1 MFHDAAR
8 MQSEKPRVLG
18 IEGGGT
24 KTEWV
29 LLDSGVLIDRGV
41 LPASNLQLISDSALA
56 QLFEVLPRDVTH
68 VGVFLAG
75 TASADDRKRLR
86 AVATQAWPNAS
97 LVVGND
103 RDSAMATAFGE
114 TDGIIVI
121 AGTGCAVHGRKG
133 GREEK
138 AGGWGHV
145 LGDRGGGYDLARQAL
160 RAVLTRYDIEGHI
173 TPLAERILRDLALNT
188 LHELAV
194 WAMHADKMSVARLA
208 PAVFAAARH
217 GEPEMLEVLQGGAGV
232 LAEFTQAVARRLQFE
247 DPPVR
252 LLGGLFVHH
261 PDYVSLFKH
270 RLSVLLPDAR
280 IALCEESGAMGAAR
294 LARRSQTPERSAVE
308 LPVPEP
314 EPELAVAATE
324 QANVR
329 SLEIDRMS
337 GAEIVDLFVTEEG
350 AVAAALDA
358 SRTALALAVETVS
371 AAMLA
376 GGRLFYIGAGTSGRL
391 GVLDASEIPPT
402 FGAAPELVQGIIA
415 GGTTALHR
423 AVEGAEDQPEAGAL
437 ALAERGARTGDVV
450 CGLTASGRTPFVLGA
465 LSRARSLGAKT
476 LLITCNPARHH
487 SAPPWD
493 VEIDLPTGPELIT
506 GSTRLKAGTATKV
519 VLNLLSTAAMVRLGH
534 VRGNRMVD
542 LGVSNEKLRDRAS
555 RIVAEALKITYQEGR
570 RRLETANWNVRAC
583 LDAAARNC

>member
-29 LLDSGVLIDRGV
+29 LLESGVPVDRGV
-41 LPASNLQLISDSALA
+41 LPASNLQLTPDPALG
-56 QLFEVLPRDVTH
+56 QLFDVLPRDVTD

-75 TASADDRKRLR
+75 TSSAEDRRRLR
-86 AVATQAWPNAS
+86 ALAAQSWPHAS
-97 LVVGND
+97 IAVGND
-103 RDSAMATAFGE
+103 RESAIATAFGE
-114 TDGIIVI
+114 ADGIIVI

-133 GREEK
+133 RREEK

-160 RAVLTRYDIEGHI
+160 RAVLTRYDLEGHI

-217 GEPEMLEVLQGGAGV
+217 GEPEMLGVLQGGAGV
-232 LAEFTQAVARRLQFE
+232 LAEFTQAVARRLAFQ

-252 LLGGLFVHH
+252 LFGGLFLHH
-261 PDYVSLFKH
+261 PDYVALFKH
-270 RLSVLLPDAR
+270 RLSVLLPNAR
-280 IALCEESGAMGAAR
+280 VALCEESGAMGAAR
-294 LARRSQTPERSAVE
+294 LARRGQTPEPPASE
-308 LPVPEP
+308 PPVPTA

-329 SLEIDRMS
+329 SSEIDRMS
-337 GAEIVDLFVTEEG
+337 GAEIVDLFVSEEG

-358 SRTALALAVETVS
+358 SRTVLALAVETVS
-371 AAMLA
+371 AAMCA
-376 GGRLFYIGAGTSGRL
+376 GGRLFYVGAGTSGRL

-402 FGAAPELVQGIIA
+402 FGAPPELVQGIIA
-415 GGTTALHR
+415 GGATALHR

-437 ALAERGARTGDVV
+437 ALADRGARAGDVV

-476 LLITCNPARHH
+476 LLITCNPARHR

-519 VLNLLSTAAMVRLGH
+519 VLNLLSTAAMVRLGR

-555 RIVAEALKITYQEGR
+555 RIVAEALAISYLEGR
-570 RRLETANWNVRAC
+570 TRLEGANWNVRAC
-583 LDAAARNC
+583 LDGAARNS

>member
-29 LLDSGVLIDRGV
+29 LIESGVLIDRGV
-41 LPASNLQLISDSALA
+41 LPASNLQLTADPALA
-56 QLFEVLPRDVTH
+56 QLFAVLPREVTH

-75 TASADDRKRLR
+75 TSSAEDRRRLR
-86 AVATQAWPNAS
+86 ALASAAWPEAS
-97 LVVGND
+97 LAVGND
-103 RDSAMATAFGE
+103 RDSAVATAFGDA
-114 TDGIIVI
+114 DGIIVI

-133 GREEK
+133 EREEK

-173 TPLAERILRDLALNT
+173 TPIGERILRDLALNS

-217 GEPEMLEVLQGGAGV
+217 GEPEMLGILQGGAGV
-232 LAEFTQAVARRLQFE
+232 LAEFTQAVARRLDFK

-280 IALCEESGAMGAAR
+280 VALCEESGAMGAAR
-294 LARRSQTPERSAVE
+294 LALRNAAGAPAVPERTIPAA
-308 LPVPEP
+308 
-314 EPELAVAATE
+314 EPELATAATE
-324 QANVR
+324 QTNVR
-329 SLEIDRMS
+329 SVAIDRMT
-337 GAEIVDLFVTEEG
+337 GTEIVDLFVSEEG

-358 SRTALALAVETVS
+358 TRALLALAVDTVGD
-371 AAMLA
+371 AMCA

-402 FGAAPELVQGIIA
+402 FGASPELVQGIMA
-415 GGTTALHR
+415 GGATALHR
-423 AVEGAEDQPEAGAL
+423 AVEGAEDQPEGGAL
-437 ALAERGARTGDVV
+437 AIAERGVRAGDVV

-465 LSRARSLGAKT
+465 LDRARALGAKT
-476 LLITCNPARHH
+476 LLITCNPARRR
-487 SAPPWD
+487 SMPPWD

-506 GSTRLKAGTATKV
+506 GSTRLKAGTVTKV

-542 LGVSNEKLRDRAS
+542 LGVTNEKLRDRAS
-555 RIVAEALKITYQEGR
+555 RIVAEALEIPYEEGR
-570 RRLETANWNVRAC
+570 SRLEAANWNVRTC
-583 LDAAARNC
+583 LDAARKS